1 MSLGHLLCLL
11 DFSPRIVSKSK
22 PGDVTRLL
30 ESWGTGSDTAL
41 DELMPLVY
49 SELRTI
55 AAGQLRR
62 ERPDHTLQTTALV
75 NEAFLRLVD
84 QDRVQWQSRNQFFAV
99 AAKAMRRI
107 LVDYARRRRARKR
120 GGDPRRVPLDE
131 VKIAVAPDVDL
142 LQLEDCL
149 TRLEALDSRQ
159 ARVVELR
166 FFAGCTME
174 EIAEV
179 LEISASTAKRQWRL
193 ARVWLRADLDR
204 ESALG
209 S

>member
-1 MSLGHLLCLL
+1 M
-11 DFSPRIVSKSK
+11 SKSK

-62 ERPDHTLQTTALV
+62 ERPDHTLQATALV

-107 LVDYARRRRARKR
+107 LV
-120 GGDPRRVPLDE
+120 
-131 VKIAVAPDVDL
+131 
-142 LQLEDCL
+142 
-149 TRLEALDSRQ
+149 
-159 ARVVELR
+159 
-166 FFAGCTME
+166 
-174 EIAEV
+174 
-179 LEISASTAKRQWRL
+179 
-193 ARVWLRADLDR
+193 
-204 ESALG
+204 
-209 S
+209 

>member
-1 MSLGHLLCLL
+1 M
-11 DFSPRIVSKSK
+11 DRARNPVSGSK
-22 PGDVTRLL
+22 PGEITRLL
-30 ESWGTGSDTAL
+30 ESWGAGSHKAL

-49 SELRTI
+49 LELRAI
-55 AAGQLRR
+55 AAGQLRG
-62 ERPDHTLQTTALV
+62 ERSDHTLQATALV

-84 QDRVQWQSRNQFFAV
+84 HDHVQWQSRTQFFGV

-120 GGDPRRVPLDE
+120 GGDHKRVPLE
-131 VKIAVAPDVDL
+131 NVEIAVAPNVEL
-142 LQLEDCL
+142 LELDDCL

-166 FFAGCTME
+166 FFAGCTMD

-179 LEISASTAKRQWRL
+179 LDISPSTAKRQWRL

-204 ESALG
+204 ESSRG